1 MRFLLFMDGS
11 LYAGIGDWEDPQLQ
25 NSQTPGAQVLR
36 LDSPTSSW
44 VEDQDF
50 NQVQPA
56 SGEKYYQAIAGL
68 GTAHFDQDFGNKP
81 ITPVDVL
88 MAGFYN
94 LDSRGSECMLKKP
107 SRPALSERGNVD
119 NELACTAARR
129 CRPSP
134 LLRVLHRF
142 CDR

>member
-11 LYAGIGDWEDPQLQ
+11 LYAGIGNWEDPQLQ

-36 LDSPTSSW
+36 LDSATGGW

-50 NQVQPA
+50 NQVQPS

-68 GTAHFDQDFGNKP
+68 GTAHFDQDSGNNP

-94 LDSRGSECMLKKP
+94 IDIGGLGVAQKTVTTGSVGAQGTWTKQARLYRCPPLPAKSAP
-107 SRPALSERGNVD
+107 SRP
-119 NELACTAARR
+119 T
-129 CRPSP
+129 PIP
-134 LLRVLHRF
+134 
-142 CDR
+142 